1 MSNICNPRPV
11 TPDRGTSTLA
21 PASSAHRRAVRP
33 QPEAK

>member
-1 MSNICNPRPV
+1 MSNTCNPRPL

-21 PASSAHRRAVRP
+21 SASSAQRWAVRP